1 MTTNFS
7 ANLVAIIHSLASKK
21 DYASILKYK
30 HFIFYGEILDNIFI
44 TDSPECTAQE
54 DTDC

>member
-21 DYASILKYK
+21 DYALILKYK

-44 TDSPECTAQE
+44 TDSPERTAQE